1 MANPNLLV
9 SSGHEGLQYSQLV
22 ALDESVAEQ
31 KSSEE
36 SMSEDFTLST
46 GVETPFS
53 PTTKRV
59 MTANAVATSKTP
71 ISLPYG
77 RGLIERPASSGNDL
91 GMGFKFGQPT
101 KQKPDFSGYR
111 KDLAVSKSQQNAQQ
125 AQSAGPLKKSPEPSQ
140 VPLFVTQET
149 EAPKTMSDR
158 HSQKAS
164 NTNLRSGFEEAQV
177 QYKDRPDSAGG
188 IFHTTDH
195 TSQINDTG
203 DIEHTSA
210 EHVHHIIGDKA
221 RYQPNAQQDTQTIK
235 GSGPDCLAGS
245 PNASDAIVQPTAVR
259 SHERCG
265 TLFQDPEIASPR
277 PRPRADAKALKIPL
291 PKWGQRMSWEST
303 ETARVPES
311 EAAGTG
317 HATNAPY
324 RGENHVHAAHS
335 VNASDSRL
343 PLQNPPAQKSSDLE
357 EEVRIA
363 PIKQAADKNLSV
375 KNEEEP
381 AAPDKGATSELDK
394 AFRESNS
401 PMLMEAGLEA
411 QSSESLAGDRQAQEA
426 PMQARLRPSPTADPS
441 SFSVEL
447 SNDQATSTCLR
458 KISSRDGRTKVV
470 KPLTRESDGHPTRPT
485 HTRLNSPKS
494 MRPAGMPV
502 AGTLD
507 IIQMLQRRLHQ
518 DEQQANEAL
527 VRSKQDSLEQIRSL
541 QHAQSIT
548 GSTLEVL
555 KSEKE
560 HLLAKT
566 QHDQQQIQNLRKRS
580 AVLENFVNG
589 FSSDFNRLKED
600 ILKAE
605 AMCTQLVEDKA
616 RHDHERNRLTEHFNT
631 NLQRSES
638 LNSEAKGLIAV
649 LQARLQQATKHN
661 ERLESDLN
669 EKVGML
675 SEERDNR
682 MQLQK
687 FLEAVKDLS
696 EKSKESMQSDYQT
709 VVQKLEDLRN
719 CVKTANADEAT
730 NTIISDCVKQI
741 QALKG
746 DKDTALLHIKDVH
759 GVVNELSER
768 LEELGK
774 AVEGSHLVASS
785 LKPELLRELASL
797 RALVDQVA
805 TLGQQNTA
813 LRESKSV
820 LDQKLSNSEI
830 SVSELRQEL
839 EKLRASETTLKE
851 QVVELETRAKAETEG
866 QDQWHAVVDSLH
878 DLQAH
883 KEDLTVQLEKAK
895 AQVNEATTKLA
906 QAAILEQDLRSQA
919 GDLDAK
925 VKESRAAADSLKSE
939 RDEVERKAVQN
950 LETVRRDLR
959 EETHKLCQAQAASYE
974 NSLLQAR
981 DRQHDL
987 EAKLRERTR
996 NEPTATQVESLLQQV
1011 ECKHQEIARLKA
1023 SHKKFCEKIQQ
1034 LLQATR
1040 LDNLDSPSLKGL
1052 ENELEALDSHFCLED
1067 DLLLGGDLGW
1077 QCTSQELESLR
1088 TQYQA
1093 VQTTNKNNL
1102 NHIEQLSKK
1111 LTEMDKIRSQENRDL
1126 KLARKQAEDTGIK
1139 REQELHAVLA
1149 SQRKDH
1155 DELVGNLVGKHEAEK
1170 AVLHE
1175 GLHKA
1180 KAQIE
1185 LFRKNYNLEVNE
1197 DFQAIAAIP
1206 ETQSTVAQQKSQPMP
1221 STDQQCDPQQSKQL
1235 IVSPG
1240 RLSHQARCSADSNR
1254 LSQDTGSTS
1263 LQAGARENHSLTKIP
1278 FRVYEESGVSEL
1290 ARLETL
1296 DDNSI
1301 SLRQSHVDKVSLPT
1315 CGSFL
1320 EIRPHSSSM
1329 LSDASPSTPDPI
1341 QDLATQPS
1349 RNNEM
1354 QVALNKRLPSQ
1365 PDSRS
1370 AHTGYTSMSRTQ
1382 KDSIQKTLARPNTG
1396 SKVARHQTPCETQE
1410 GRETRGQGHFFGR
1423 ERDDREL
1430 SLLLGLTDVESVQ
1443 PGAQQ
1448 PPLHTAQVPRAAS
1461 QSTGSSDGPRQLNP
1475 TSPHMSSRRQVQSVR
1490 NQGND
1495 QNEPRTP
1502 TAQTGLAN
1510 HQVRNSP
1517 SMLTTFDNLSPKHTV
1532 RKDSGGTRKR
1542 QAASVLDKDQ
1552 EQPSKRNKS
1561 YPKSPLKNHYLT
1573 RSSTSR
1579 QKSAA
1584 MNASN
1589 IGTRQDT
1596 QIKESKAQ
1604 NQGIYV
1610 KQVEAQN
1617 QQPTARDLGRQSQD
1631 SSKVENAKSQ
1641 SQGKDDPQIK
1651 FSQSQRSQDKTSDS
1665 QHQSQPSGES
1675 AIPSQSRMRSSGRN
1689 SQNSTGRSSQRQKKN
1704 KSSYQQTRFSQ
1715 EFLGR

>member
-1 MANPNLLV
+1 MANPSLLI
-9 SSGHEGLQYSQLV
+9 SSGHEGLQHSQLV

-36 SMSEDFTLST
+36 SISEDFTHST
-46 GVETPFS
+46 RVETPFS
-53 PTTKRV
+53 PATNRV
-59 MTANAVATSKTP
+59 MTANAVATSTKTP

-77 RGLIERPASSGNDL
+77 RGLIERPPSSGNDL
-91 GMGFKFGQPT
+91 GISFKFGQPT

-111 KDLAVSKSQQNAQQ
+111 KSLAGSKSQQIVQQ

-149 EAPKTMSDR
+149 EAPKTMADR

-164 NTNLRSGFEEAQV
+164 NSNLESGFEEAHV
-177 QYKDRPDSAGG
+177 QHNDRLGSAGG
-188 IFHTTDH
+188 IFHATDH
-195 TSQINDTG
+195 TNQINDTG
-203 DIEHTSA
+203 DIEDTSA
-210 EHVHHIIGDKA
+210 EHVHHIIEDKA
-221 RYQPNAQQDTQTIK
+221 RCQPNAQQDTHTIK
-235 GSGPDCLAGS
+235 VSEPDCLAGS
-245 PNASDAIVQPTAVR
+245 SNASDATAQPIAVR
-259 SHERCG
+259 LHEQCG
-265 TLFQDPEIASPR
+265 TLYQDPGMASPR
-277 PRPRADAKALKIPL
+277 PRLRADAKALKIPL
-291 PKWGQRMSWEST
+291 PKWGQRMSLEST
-303 ETARVPES
+303 RTARVS
-311 EAAGTG
+311 GGEAADTE
-317 HATNAPY
+317 HATDAPCG
-324 RGENHVHAAHS
+324 GEHHVHPAHS
-335 VNASDSRL
+335 VNANESRV
-343 PLQNPPAQKSSDLE
+343 PPQNPPVQKSSDLE
-357 EEVRIA
+357 EEVRIVST
-363 PIKQAADKNLSV
+363 KQAAAKNLSV
-375 KNEEEP
+375 KNEEEL
-381 AAPDKGATSELDK
+381 AALDKGAASELDK
-394 AFRESNS
+394 AFRQSNS
-401 PMLMEAGLEA
+401 PMLMEARIEG
-411 QSSESLAGDRQAQEA
+411 QSSESLAGDKQAQEVL
-426 PMQARLRPSPTADPS
+426 MQARLRPSPTADPS

-447 SNDQATSTCLR
+447 SNDQATNTSLR
-458 KISSRDGRTKVV
+458 KISSRGGRTKVV
-470 KPLTRESDGHPTRPT
+470 KSLTRESDGHPTRPT

-494 MRPAGMPV
+494 MRPTGMPV

-518 DEQQANEAL
+518 DEQQANEVL
-527 VRSKQDSLEQIRSL
+527 VRSKQDSLEQICSL

-548 GSTLEVL
+548 DSTLEVL

-605 AMCTQLVEDKA
+605 TMCTQLVEDKA
-616 RHDHERNRLTEHFNT
+616 RHDDERNRLTEHFNT

-638 LNSEAKGLIAV
+638 LNCEAKGLIAV
-649 LQARLQQATKHN
+649 LQARLQEATKHN

-687 FLEAVKDLS
+687 LLEAVKDLS

-730 NTIISDCVKQI
+730 NIIISDYVEQI

-759 GVVNELSER
+759 GAVNELSER

-785 LKPELLRELASL
+785 LKPELLREFASL

-805 TLGQQNTA
+805 TLGQQNTV

-820 LDQKLSNSEI
+820 LDQKLSDSET

-839 EKLRASETTLKE
+839 EKLRASEATLKE
-851 QVVELETRAKAETEG
+851 QVVELETRAKAKTEG

-878 DLQAH
+878 DVQAH
-883 KEDLTVQLEKAK
+883 KQDLTAQLEKAK

-919 GDLDAK
+919 KDLDAK

-939 RDEVERKAVQN
+939 RDEVERKAIQN

-987 EAKLRERTR
+987 EAELRERAR
-996 NEPTATQVESLLQQV
+996 NEPTGIQVESLLQQA
-1011 ECKHQEIARLKA
+1011 ECKHQEIAQLKA

-1040 LDNLDSPSLKGL
+1040 LDKLDSPSTKGL
-1052 ENELEALDSHFCLED
+1052 ENELKTLDSHFRSEN
-1067 DLLLGGDLGW
+1067 DLLLGGDVGW
-1077 QCTSQELESLR
+1077 QSTNQELETLR
-1088 TQYQA
+1088 SQYQA
-1093 VQTTNKNNL
+1093 VQTTNKNSL
-1102 NHIEQLSKK
+1102 NHIEQLSKR
-1111 LTEMDKIRSQENRDL
+1111 LTEMDKIRNQENHDL
-1126 KLARKQAEDTGIK
+1126 KLARKQAEDTKIK
-1139 REQELHAVLA
+1139 REQELHAALA

-1155 DELVGNLVGKHEAEK
+1155 EELIKDLVGKHEAEK

-1175 GLHKA
+1175 WLHKA

-1185 LFRKNYNLEVNE
+1185 LFRKNFNLEVNE
-1197 DFQAIAAIP
+1197 DFHAIP
-1206 ETQSTVAQQKSQPMP
+1206 ETQFTVAQQKSQPMP
-1221 STDQQCDPQQSKQL
+1221 STDQQCDPRQSKQL
-1235 IVSPG
+1235 TVSSG
-1240 RLSHQARCSADSNR
+1240 RLSHQARCSTESNR
-1254 LSQDTGSTS
+1254 LSQDTGNTS
-1263 LQAGARENHSLTKIP
+1263 LQAGDRENRPLTKTP
-1278 FRVYEESGVSEL
+1278 FPIYEESGVSEL

-1296 DDNSI
+1296 NDNSV
-1301 SLRQSHVDKVSLPT
+1301 SLHQSHVDKVSLPT

-1320 EIRPHSSSM
+1320 ESRPHSSSM

-1341 QDLATQPS
+1341 QDSATRPS

-1354 QVALNKRLPSQ
+1354 QVTLVKRLPSQ

-1370 AHTGYTSMSRTQ
+1370 AYTGHGSMSRAQ

-1410 GRETRGQGHFFGR
+1410 GRETRDQGQLFGR
-1423 ERDDREL
+1423 ERDDREF

-1443 PGAQQ
+1443 SGAQQ
-1448 PPLHTAQVPRAAS
+1448 PPLHTAQVSRAAF
-1461 QSTGSSDGPRQLNP
+1461 QSTGSSDGLQQLNP
-1475 TSPHMSSRRQVQSVR
+1475 TSPHMPPHRQVQSVR

-1510 HQVRNSP
+1510 HQVPNSP
-1517 SMLTTFDNLSPKHTV
+1517 STLTTFDNLSPKHTV

-1579 QKSAA
+1579 QKSAS
-1584 MNASN
+1584 MHASN